1 MKVFWQ
7 GGARA
12 AVADQPHATETNEP
26 DSSTRNEAGSDNE
39 PRWKPLAR
47 LVDSEGFQ
55 IFIGIVIV
63 LNAIVLGME
72 TYPDLMADIGPTLEG
87 LNSFFYVI
95 FLIEL
100 IIRILSYGTRPWNF
114 FRHGWNVFDF
124 IVIGGAL
131 IPGVR
136 DHATVMRLLRLARI
150 VRLMRFLP
158 DARILLAT
166 VTRATPA
173 VMSMA
178 VLTVLVLFIYGIV
191 GWTMFGTALPAQ
203 WGNVG
208 TAMLTLFVLLTLENF
223 PQYLSEAQAVNS
235 LATVFFLSYVLI
247 AAFIIVNLLIG
258 IVLSSMERARE
269 EEAALARKQGQTQRA
284 FVLEHLNDIR
294 NALDEI
300 EVEVE
305 RTEREKR

>member
-1 MKVFWQ
+1 MKLFWQ

-12 AVADQPHATETNEP
+12 AVSDGGHAASDGGGQSTGVTEPE
-26 DSSTRNEAGSDNE
+26 SSE
-39 PRWKPLAR
+39 PRWKPLAH

-55 IFIGIVIV
+55 IFIGAVIV
-63 LNAIVLGME
+63 LNAIVLGLE
-72 TYPDLMADIGPTLEG
+72 TYASVMADYGLLLERI
-87 LNSFFYVI
+87 NSFFYVI

-100 IIRILSYGTRPWNF
+100 VLRILSYGTKPWNF
-114 FRHGWNVFDF
+114 FRHGWNIFDF

-136 DHATVMRLLRLARI
+136 EHATVMRLLRLARI

-158 DARILLAT
+158 DARILLLT

-173 VMSMA
+173 VMSMV
-178 VLTVLVLFIYGIV
+178 VLTVLVLFIYGII
-191 GWTMFGTALPAQ
+191 GWTLFGAALPAQ

-223 PQYLSEAQAVNS
+223 PIYLGEAQAVS
-235 LATVFFLSYVLI
+235 PLATVFFLSYVLI
-247 AAFIIVNLLIG
+247 AAFVIVNLLIG

-269 EEAALARKQGQTQRA
+269 EEAAAARKQGQTQRA
-284 FVLEHLNDIR
+284 FVLEQLSEIR
-294 NALDEI
+294 RSLDEI
-300 EVEVE
+300 EGEIE
-305 RTEREKR
+305 RSPK

>member
-1 MKVFWQ
+1 MKLFWQ

-12 AVADQPHATETNEP
+12 AATEGGHPSSESSGQTAGVTEP
-26 DSSTRNEAGSDNE
+26 TSEE
-39 PRWKPLAR
+39 PRWKPLAH

-55 IFIGIVIV
+55 IFIGAVIV
-63 LNAIVLGME
+63 LNAIVLGLE
-72 TYPDLMADIGPTLEG
+72 TYSGVMAEYGVLLERI
-87 LNSFFYVI
+87 NSFFYVI

-100 IIRILSYGTRPWNF
+100 VLRILSYGTKPWNF
-114 FRHGWNVFDF
+114 FRHGWNIFDF

-136 DHATVMRLLRLARI
+136 EHATVMRLLRLARI

-158 DARILLAT
+158 DARILLLT

-173 VMSMA
+173 VMSMV
-178 VLTVLVLFIYGIV
+178 VLTILVLFIYGII
-191 GWTMFGTALPAQ
+191 GWTLFGTALPAQ

-223 PQYLSEAQAVNS
+223 PIYLGEAQAVS
-235 LATVFFLSYVLI
+235 PLATVFFLSYVLI

-258 IVLSSMERARE
+258 IVLSSMDRARE
-269 EEAALARKQGQTQRA
+269 EEAAAARKQGQTQRA
-284 FVLEHLNDIR
+284 FVLEQLSEIR
-294 NALDEI
+294 RSLDEI
-300 EVEVE
+300 EGEIE
-305 RTEREKR
+305 RSPK

>member
-1 MKVFWQ
+1 VKFFWQ
-7 GGARA
+7 SGARA
-12 AVADQPHATETNEP
+12 GALDGV
-26 DSSTRNEAGSDNE
+26 EAHRGSDQVTTDVDE

-47 LVDSEGFQ
+47 LVDSERFQ
-55 IFIGIVIV
+55 IFIGVIIV

-72 TYPDLMADIGPTLEG
+72 TYSGVMAQYGLTLDR

-100 IIRILSYGTRPWNF
+100 ILRILSYGTRPWNF

-124 IVIGGAL
+124 IVIGGVL

-136 DHATVMRLLRLARI
+136 EHVTIMRLLRLARI

-158 DARILLAT
+158 DARVLLLT

-173 VMSMA
+173 VMSMV
-178 VLTVLVLFIYGIV
+178 VLTILVLFIYGII
-191 GWTMFGTALPAQ
+191 GWTIFGAGLPAQ

-208 TAMLTLFVLLTLENF
+208 TAMLTLFVLLTLEEF
-223 PQYLSEAQAVNS
+223 PNYLSAAQEVS
-235 LATVFFLSYVLI
+235 PFATVFFLSYVLI

-269 EEAALARKQGQTQRA
+269 EEAAQARKQGQTQRA
-284 FVLEHLNDIR
+284 FVLEHLTEIR
-294 NALDEI
+294 RSLDEI
-300 EVEVE
+300 EGEID
-305 RTEREKR
+305 RQQLR